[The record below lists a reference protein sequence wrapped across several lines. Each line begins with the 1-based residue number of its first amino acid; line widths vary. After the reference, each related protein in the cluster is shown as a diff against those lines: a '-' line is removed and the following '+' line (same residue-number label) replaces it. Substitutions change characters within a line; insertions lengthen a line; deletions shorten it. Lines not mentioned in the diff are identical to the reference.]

1 MDRLWLLLAV
11 FITRLPVSLVGA
23 GSKDADS
30 SARSRMPEDRFLR
43 MLAAAGAQQ
52 RIRVVVIDAD
62 YGSVQD
68 GTIHGFERANGRWA
82 PCSCPL
88 PDVVYDRSF
97 AKNAETR
104 TRIRRALQTLIHAG
118 AKPLSSELPDKLLV
132 QDALLSHPELA
143 KLVPPTWLYQGSAQL
158 RHLLKLRP
166 EGLFLKPA
174 AGSQGRGAL
183 RIRQHGEAI
192 VIDGRTRANQS
203 FSFRYA
209 SIQEATDRLDRFVGA
224 SRFIIQPLLPLL
236 DAEDR
241 PHDVRLLLQK
251 VNNGRWVSTC
261 MVSRVGQNGSV
272 TSNLHGGGTA
282 ESAKE
287 RLSRLYGRDKTEILL
302 QTIVSAGQLAAPL
315 IEQHYGRF
323 AEFGFD
329 FGLSQDGKLW
339 LLEANSKPGRQSLK
353 LTGDTQAEQLS
364 VRRLLS
370 YARKLADGK
379 RLYSRAS
386 NGHNHYVGFPSDYVQ
401 EVHP

>member
-11 FITRLPVSLVGA
+11 FITRLPAPLIGA
-23 GSKDADS
+23 GPKEYDS
-30 SARSRMPEDRFLR
+30 AARSRMPEDRFLR

-52 RIRVVVIDAD
+52 RIRVVVVDAD
-62 YGSVQD
+62 YGAVQD
-68 GTIHGFERANGRWA
+68 GTIRGFERLHGRWV

-97 AKNAETR
+97 AKSAEAR
-104 TRIRRALQTLIHAG
+104 TRIRQSLQALMNAG

-132 QDALLSHPELA
+132 QDVLLRHPELA
-143 KLVPPTWLYQGSAQL
+143 KLVPPTWLYQGSRQL
-158 RHLLKLRP
+158 RRLLKLRP

-174 AGSQGRGAL
+174 AGTQGRGAL
-183 RIRQHGEAI
+183 RIRQYGEEA
-192 VIDGRTRANQS
+192 VLDGRTRANQT

-209 SIQEATDRLDRFVGA
+209 SLQEASERVDRFVGA
-224 SRFIIQPLLPLL
+224 SRFLIQPLLPLL
-236 DAEDR
+236 DTEHR
-241 PHDVRLLLQK
+241 PHDVRLLMQK
-251 VNNGRWVSTC
+251 DNNGRWVSTC
-261 MVSRVGQNGSV
+261 TVSRVGQNGSV

-287 RLSRLYGRDKTEILL
+287 RLSRLYGSDKAVILL
-302 QTIVSAGQLAAPL
+302 HKIVSAGQQAAPW

-329 FGLSQDGKLW
+329 FGLSQGGKLW

-353 LTGDTQAEQLS
+353 LTGDTQAERLS

-370 YARKLADGK
+370 YARKIADGK
-379 RLYSRAS
+379 PLHSRAS
-386 NGHNHYVGFPSDYVQ
+386 SGHNQYVGFPSDYVQ